1 MLTYFV
7 SESITGLLSSCL
19 AVLELTTQVNL
30 LFIQRKQSSW
40 NQTVIE
46 HNLKNGKL
54 KCNPKLGVNI
64 FDQNSSRRNFMTAA
78 NYKSF

>member
-19 AVLELTTQVNL
+19 AGLELTTQVK
-30 LFIQRKQSSW
+30 RKQSSW